1 MQIVLGHGLAF
12 YCFEFSMAMAMM
24 AVSELVCVERA
35 AV

>member
-1 MQIVLGHGLAF
+1 MQIVLGHELAF
-12 YCFEFSMAMAMM
+12 SCFEFSMAMM